1 MIDDV
6 GTRRITAFSGTR
18 LGAARQARGWS
29 RGRLAVQLDVSVST
43 VAAWERGDNAPEP
56 PSIAALASALDI
68 DAADLLDTAPDTWT
82 LVELRAVIGLRQI
95 DAARE
100 LQIQTDRLGRLE
112 LGYERVDPRT
122 RAAMARLYGV
132 DEPAVD
138 ACWQRGRDRLTA
150 DS

>member
-1 MIDDV
+1 MIEDV

-18 LGAARQARGWS
+18 LAALRHAHGWS
-29 RGRLAVQLDVSVST
+29 RGRLAVPLEVSVST

-56 PSIAALASALDI
+56 PTIAAIAKALGI
-68 DAADLLDTAPDTWT
+68 DPAELFDAGPESWT
-82 LVELRAVIGLRQI
+82 LLELRATGGYRQI

-100 LQIQTDRLGRLE
+100 LAIQPDKLSRLE
-112 LGYERVDPRT
+112 LGYERIDPPTRT
-122 RAAMARLYGV
+122 ALAALYAV
-132 DEPAVD
+132 DETTID